1 VAERTALVVGAT
13 GAVAKRL
20 LELLTADDTWA
31 VIGLCRNPPSAKS
44 RVLWVSADLGNEK
57 QCRRALAEYPGITHV
72 FYCAR
77 AKHREVGV
85 ESVEENV
92 AMLSNVLDA
101 AEHAARD
108 LRHVHLV
115 EGGKWYGLHLGVRYP
130 TPAHEDD
137 PRHMPPNFYYDQED
151 LLRTRQQ
158 GRAWTWSA
166 SRPNVI
172 CDFAPERPRNLISII
187 GAYAAIC
194 AELGTRFDFPG
205 KPGNFTA
212 LTELTDASLLA
223 RGMVHMA
230 TNPACQ
236 NQAFNIT
243 NGDLIRWEREWPRI
257 ARLFGLEPGTVRTLP
272 LTRWMSD
279 KEPVWERIVEKHGL
293 VPRRL
298 DEVALWGF
306 ADFVFGQDYDVV
318 SNLNRLRRSGF
329 HDIVDTGEMLISQ
342 LQQYRDARILP

>member
-1 VAERTALVVGAT
+1 MAERTALVAGAT

-20 LELLTADDTWA
+20 IELLVVDNSWA
-31 VIGLCRNPPSAKS
+31 VVGLCRNAPSASS
-44 RVLWVSADLGNEK
+44 RVRWISADLGDADR
-57 QCRRALAEYPGITHV
+57 CRRALADHSDITHV

-77 AKHREVGV
+77 AEHGEGGV
-85 ESVEENV
+85 ESVEKNV
-92 AMLSNVLDA
+92 AMLRNVLDA
-101 AEHAARD
+101 VEQTARR

-115 EGGKWYGLHLGVRYP
+115 EGGKWYGLHLGRYP

-137 PRHMPPNFYYDQED
+137 PRHMPPNFYFDQED
-151 LLRTRQQ
+151 LLRTRQEGQ
-158 GRAWTWSA
+158 AWTWSA
-166 SRPNVI
+166 SRPNVV
-172 CDFAPERPRNLISII
+172 CDFAPERPRNLVSII

-194 AELGTRFDFPG
+194 GELGLRFDFPG

-236 NQAFNIT
+236 NRAFNIT

-257 ARLFGLEPGTVRTLP
+257 ARLFGLEPGMVRTLS
-272 LTRWMSD
+272 LARWMED
-279 KEPVWERIVEKHGL
+279 KEPVWARIVAKHGL
-293 VPRRL
+293 EPRRL
-298 DEVALWGF
+298 QEVALWGF

-329 HDIVDTGEMLISQ
+329 HEIVDTGEMLLDQ
-342 LQQYRDARILP
+342 LQQYRGARVLP

>member
-1 VAERTALVVGAT
+1 MPEKTALVIGAT

-20 LELLTADDTWA
+20 IELLSPDDSWA
-31 VIGLCRNPPSAKS
+31 VVGLCRKPPLADR
-44 RVLWVSADLGNEK
+44 RVRWTSADLGEPA
-57 QCRRALAEYPGITHV
+57 QCRDALAAHPDITHV

-77 AKHREVGV
+77 AKHGEGGV
-85 ESVEENV
+85 ESVDENV
-92 AMLSNVLDA
+92 AMLRNVLDA
-101 AEHAARD
+101 VEHTAKN

-115 EGGKWYGLHLGVRYP
+115 EGGKWYGLHLGRYP

-158 GRAWTWSA
+158 GKAWTWSA

-172 CDFAPERPRNLISII
+172 CDFAPERPRNLVSII

-194 AELGTRFDFPG
+194 AELGLRFDFPG

-223 RGMVHMA
+223 RGMVHIA
-230 TNPACQ
+230 TSPACQ
-236 NQAFNIT
+236 NKPFNIT

-257 ARLFGLEPGTVRTLP
+257 ARLFGLEPGSVRTLP
-272 LTRWMSD
+272 LARWMED
-279 KEPVWERIVEKHGL
+279 KEPVWQRIVAKHDL

-298 DEVALWGF
+298 DEVAVWGF

-329 HDIVDTGEMLISQ
+329 YDFVDTSEMLIGQ
-342 LQQYRDARILP
+342 LQQYREARILP

>member
-1 VAERTALVVGAT
+1 MMERTALIAGAT

-20 LELLTADDTWA
+20 TELLAGDPTWS
-31 VIGLCRNPPSAKS
+31 VVGLCRNPPSS
-44 RVLWVSADLGNEK
+44 SQRIRWVSADLGDAAR
-57 QCRRALAEYPGITHV
+57 CRRALAEHPQITHV

-77 AKHREVGV
+77 AKHGEGGV
-85 ESVEENV
+85 ESVEDNV
-92 AMLSNVLDA
+92 AMLRNVLDA
-101 AEHAARD
+101 VEHCARG

-115 EGGKWYGLHLGVRYP
+115 EGGKWYGIHLGRYP
-130 TPAHEDD
+130 TPAEEDD

-151 LLRTRQQ
+151 LLRSRQEGQ
-158 GRAWTWSA
+158 AWTWSA

-172 CDFAPERPRNLISII
+172 CDFAPERARNLPSII

-194 AELGTRFDFPG
+194 AELGLRFDFPG

-230 TNPACQ
+230 TAPACE
-236 NQAFNIT
+236 NRAFNIT
-243 NGDLIRWEREWPRI
+243 NGDLIRWERVWPRI
-257 ARLFGLEPGTVRTLP
+257 ARLYGLEPGIVRTLP
-272 LTRWMSD
+272 ISRWMED
-279 KEPVWERIVEKHGL
+279 KQPVWARIVAKHGL
-293 VPRRL
+293 QPKRL

-318 SNLNRLRRSGF
+318 SNLNRLRQSGF
-329 HDIVDTGEMLISQ
+329 HDTIDTGEMLLGQ